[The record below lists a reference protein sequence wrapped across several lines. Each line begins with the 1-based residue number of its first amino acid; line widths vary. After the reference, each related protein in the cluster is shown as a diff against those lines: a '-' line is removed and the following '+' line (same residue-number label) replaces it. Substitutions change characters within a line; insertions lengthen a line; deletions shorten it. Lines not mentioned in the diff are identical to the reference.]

1 VSNDDAF
8 KISIIDLSTNYHARS
23 LVKVFERQDGSFLA
37 IYGLF
42 NSYSRLEI
50 SITYENKH
58 VAQSPYL
65 LKGLYIIL
73 EKYPVI

>member
-1 VSNDDAF
+1 MSNDDAF

-42 NSYSRLEI
+42 NSYSRL
-50 SITYENKH
+50 
-58 VAQSPYL
+58 
-65 LKGLYIIL
+65 
-73 EKYPVI
+73 